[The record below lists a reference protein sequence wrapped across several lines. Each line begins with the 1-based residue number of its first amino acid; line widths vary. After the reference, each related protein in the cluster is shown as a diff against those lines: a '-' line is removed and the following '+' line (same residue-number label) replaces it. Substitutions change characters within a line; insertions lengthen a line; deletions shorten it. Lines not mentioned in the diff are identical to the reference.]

1 MKRAEHFV
9 LTDLAYD
16 SVVDLEPLHAA
27 FALVLALLALVL
39 ALALSSTFAFGLAL
53 ALAFAFAFAFVWRF
67 CGSALRWWHSAPKKL
82 PRPRDQL
89 PLEESFA
96 LGLRSHR
103 FRRANLERS
112 DMLLGT

>member
-1 MKRAEHFV
+1 MKWAEHFV

-53 ALAFAFAFAFVWRF
+53 ALAFAFAFAFAFGGFVEAPCVGDIVPRRS
-67 CGSALRWWHSAPKKL
+67 CLALVINYRLKRVS
-82 PRPRDQL
+82 
-89 PLEESFA
+89 
-96 LGLRSHR
+96 
-103 FRRANLERS
+103 
-112 DMLLGT
+112 LLAYGAIDFEGQI

>member
-27 FALVLALLALVL
+27 FALALALLALVL

-53 ALAFAFAFAFVWRF
+53 ALALAFVFAFAFGGFVEAPCVGGIVPRRS
-67 CGSALRWWHSAPKKL
+67 CLALVINYRLKRVS
-82 PRPRDQL
+82 
-89 PLEESFA
+89 
-96 LGLRSHR
+96 
-103 FRRANLERS
+103 
-112 DMLLGT
+112 LLAYGAIDFEGQI

>member
-27 FALVLALLALVL
+27 FALALALLALVL

-53 ALAFAFAFAFVWRF
+53 ALALAFVFAFAFGGFVEAPCVGGIVPRRS
-67 CGSALRWWHSAPKKL
+67 CLALVINYRLKRVSLLAYGAI
-82 PRPRDQL
+82 D
-89 PLEESFA
+89 F
-96 LGLRSHR
+96 
-103 FRRANLERS
+103 ERQI
-112 DMLLGT
+112 

>member
-9 LTDLAYD
+9 LTDLAYE

-53 ALAFAFAFAFVWRF
+53 ALALAFAFAFAFGGFVEAPCVGDIVPRRS
-67 CGSALRWWHSAPKKL
+67 CLALVINYRLKRVS
-82 PRPRDQL
+82 
-89 PLEESFA
+89 
-96 LGLRSHR
+96 
-103 FRRANLERS
+103 
-112 DMLLGT
+112 LLAYGAIDFEGQI

>member
-27 FALVLALLALVL
+27 FALALALLALVL

-53 ALAFAFAFAFVWRF
+53 ALALAFAFAFAFGGFVEAPCVGGIVPRRS
-67 CGSALRWWHSAPKKL
+67 CLALVINYRLKRVS
-82 PRPRDQL
+82 
-89 PLEESFA
+89 
-96 LGLRSHR
+96 
-103 FRRANLERS
+103 
-112 DMLLGT
+112 LLAYGAIDFEGQI

>member
-27 FALVLALLALVL
+27 FALALALLALVL

-53 ALAFAFAFAFVWRF
+53 ALALAFVYAFSFGGFVEAPCVGGIVPRRS
-67 CGSALRWWHSAPKKL
+67 CLALVINYRLKRVSLLAYGAI
-82 PRPRDQL
+82 D
-89 PLEESFA
+89 F
-96 LGLRSHR
+96 
-103 FRRANLERS
+103 ERQI
-112 DMLLGT
+112 

>member
-1 MKRAEHFV
+1 MKWAEHFV

-53 ALAFAFAFAFVWRF
+53 ALALAFAFAFGGFVEAPCVGGIVPRRS
-67 CGSALRWWHSAPKKL
+67 CLALVINYRLKRVSLLAYGAI
-82 PRPRDQL
+82 D
-89 PLEESFA
+89 F
-96 LGLRSHR
+96 
-103 FRRANLERS
+103 ERQI
-112 DMLLGT
+112 

>member
-27 FALVLALLALVL
+27 FALALALLALVL

-53 ALAFAFAFAFVWRF
+53 ALAFAFAFAFAFGGFVEAPCVGDIVPRRS
-67 CGSALRWWHSAPKKL
+67 CLALVINYRLKRVS
-82 PRPRDQL
+82 
-89 PLEESFA
+89 
-96 LGLRSHR
+96 
-103 FRRANLERS
+103 
-112 DMLLGT
+112 LLAYGAIDFEGQI

>member
-27 FALVLALLALVL
+27 FALALALLALVL

-53 ALAFAFAFAFVWRF
+53 ALALAFAFAFAFGGFVEAPCVGDIVPRRS
-67 CGSALRWWHSAPKKL
+67 CLALVINYRLKRVS
-82 PRPRDQL
+82 
-89 PLEESFA
+89 
-96 LGLRSHR
+96 
-103 FRRANLERS
+103 
-112 DMLLGT
+112 LLAYGAIDFEGRI